1 MQKVKKAE
9 PTAVNRML
17 QLSQEVSYMFGFGK
31 KKNGVLCAVQNG
43 EIIPVEKLPDPV
55 FSQKVLGEGT
65 ALLPENGLILS
76 PCTGVVSNV
85 ADTLHAYGIT
95 TDDGLEILV
104 HIGIDT
110 VQLNGQGFESLIQE
124 GARVKA
130 GDPLAKADLECIRNH
145 GFGTHVVTVI
155 TNSEDVQI
163 LSTASGKAKGG
174 ETVVL
179 AYRKD

>member
-1 MQKVKKAE
+1 M
-9 PTAVNRML
+9 
-17 QLSQEVSYMFGFGK
+17 
-31 KKNGVLCAVQNG
+31 
-43 EIIPVEKLPDPV
+43 
-55 FSQKVLGEGT
+55 EGT
-65 ALLPENGLILS
+65 VTMIYETQHAIGIQTDLGTDILI
-76 PCTGVVSNV
+76 
-85 ADTLHAYGIT
+85 
-95 TDDGLEILV
+95 

-155 TNSEDVQI
+155 TNSEDVHI

-179 AYRKD
+179 AYRKG

>member
-1 MQKVKKAE
+1 MPLERERRSALARESSSILLKI
-9 PTAVNRML
+9 
-17 QLSQEVSYMFGFGK
+17 
-31 KKNGVLCAVQNG
+31 VLDCFRGIDDQPFFVDAFDGGDVF
-43 EIIPVEKLPDPV
+43 PAV

-130 GDPLAKADLECIRNH
+130 AVGRLLLHHNRKSPDGQLFLQKPHDYRGYVPNRENGIRSAYKLH
-145 GFGTHVVTVI
+145 
-155 TNSEDVQI
+155 
-163 LSTASGKAKGG
+163 LLWRSGSGG
-174 ETVVL
+174 
-179 AYRKD
+179 

>member
-1 MQKVKKAE
+1 
-9 PTAVNRML
+9 ML
-17 QLSQEVSYMFGFGK
+17 QLSQEVSYMLGFGK
-31 KKNGVLCAVQNG
+31 KKDSTLCAVQNG
-43 EIIPVEKLPDPV
+43 EIVPVEKLPDPV
-55 FSQKVLGEGT
+55 FSQKILGEGT

-110 VQLNGQGFESLIQE
+110 VQLNGQGFESLVQE

-130 GDPLAKADLECIRNH
+130 GDPLAKADLECIRSH
-145 GFGTHVVTVI
+145 GLGTHVVTVI
-155 TNSEDVQI
+155 TNSEAVQI

-179 AYRKD
+179 AYRKG